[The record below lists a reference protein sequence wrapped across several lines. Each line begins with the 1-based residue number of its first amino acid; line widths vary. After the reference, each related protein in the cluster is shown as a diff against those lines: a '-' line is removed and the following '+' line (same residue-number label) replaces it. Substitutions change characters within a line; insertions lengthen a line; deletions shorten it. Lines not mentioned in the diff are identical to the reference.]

1 MLKENSS
8 QCQIGKE
15 QGKILG
21 FWLKPFTVVHE
32 VLATVLNKCKEV
44 GKVSDWL
51 VEGKTILVMKY
62 SEKNTEVRSYRP
74 IFCLSLIFMPQAV
87 IISDQ
92 TYEHLE
98 ENKLFPGEKT
108 YDHLEEN
115 KRKKRKQKKVPR
127 GDRCIL
133 QSWRKRKANLSMAW
147 VDYKK
152 AYNMVLNSWIITTL
166 GMVGLADNIIGL
178 IKQSM
183 NKWKTN

>member
-74 IFCLSLIFMPQAV
+74 IFCLSLICMPQAV